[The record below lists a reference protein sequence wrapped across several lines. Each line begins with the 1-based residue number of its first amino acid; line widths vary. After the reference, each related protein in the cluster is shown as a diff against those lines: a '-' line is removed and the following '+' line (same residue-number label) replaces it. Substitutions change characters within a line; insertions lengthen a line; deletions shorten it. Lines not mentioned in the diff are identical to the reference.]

1 MNRIMNKIDIT
12 AVIWGRVI
20 LINFCNGP
28 APSTSAA
35 SYNSLG
41 TAWRRAK
48 INRKASG
55 KYLHIS
61 KIITV
66 VNANRN
72 LRSKPK
78 KLIVKY
84 F

>member
-1 MNRIMNKIDIT
+1 M
-12 AVIWGRVI
+12 I
-20 LINFCNGP
+20 LVNFCKGP

-41 TAWRRAK
+41 TACSRAN
-48 INRKASG
+48 INKKAKG
-55 KYLHIS
+55 KYLQIS

-78 KLIVKY
+78 KFIVKY
-84 F
+84 FVLAN